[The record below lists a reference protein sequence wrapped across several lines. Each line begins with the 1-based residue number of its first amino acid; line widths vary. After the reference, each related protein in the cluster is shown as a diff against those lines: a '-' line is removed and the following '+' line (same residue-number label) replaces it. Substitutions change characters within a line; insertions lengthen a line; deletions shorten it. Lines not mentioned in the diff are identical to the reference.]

1 MSEHS
6 LPLSPGP
13 SLLAE
18 RAEAPL
24 ARRHTLS
31 TRLAMAVEVIR
42 GGLAELWAHKLRSF
56 LTLTLLML
64 GVFSLVV
71 MTSVMDGIRD
81 KIATGFS
88 GLSFD
93 GSLML
98 VPKSPETTEEAKRFA
113 MSPGLRYED
122 IGRLTT
128 PNERVLAFIPR
139 AFKQTTVR
147 LPGGNERAFAIGT
160 TPDYFPWQN
169 RPIGSGRGLTEDDM
183 KRRSA
188 ICVVGSS
195 LGAKLFGGA
204 DPVGRSLQLEGQSLL
219 IVGVLAPLQIM
230 SDDTWIDANGIL
242 MPLETYMDRM
252 DTTHKLSQVVV
263 KLRGKEDVD
272 EVTAMMV
279 GRARQAHRGI
289 EDIEV
294 ADLGAELVRAN
305 QQFEDQIW
313 GWGVVLQ
320 SLGATVLLVGGVG
333 VLSVMLISY
342 SDRRFEIGL
351 RKALGAT
358 DSEILVQFLLEALVL
373 AALGA
378 CLGSLLGKVVCGAL
392 SASFPYGLVVNPF
405 GLLLAWL
412 SALGLSLAFGLYP
425 ALKASRLSPMEAMR

>member
-1 MSEHS
+1 MSEIT
-6 LPLSPGP
+6 LPSPGP
-13 SLLAE
+13 TVLSPADPAQAL
-18 RAEAPL
+18 
-24 ARRHTLS
+24 RRPGAS
-31 TRLAMAVEVIR
+31 VRLAMAVEVIR
-42 GGLAELWAHKLRSF
+42 GGFVELWSHKLRSF
-56 LTLTLLML
+56 LTLTLLTL
-64 GVFSLVV
+64 GVFALVI
-71 MTSVMDGIRD
+71 MTSVMDGVRD

-93 GSLML
+93 GSLQL
-98 VPKSPETTEEAKRFA
+98 VAKAPETTEQAKRFA

-122 IGRLTT
+122 LGRLTA
-128 PNERVLAFIPR
+128 PNDKVLAYLPR
-139 AFKQTTVR
+139 AFKQTSVR
-147 LPGGNERAFAIGT
+147 LPGGNERTFAIGV

-169 RPIGSGRGLTEDDM
+169 RAIGSGRALTEDDI

-188 ICVVGSS
+188 VCVVGGTMGS
-195 LGAKLFGGA
+195 KLFGGA
-204 DPVGRSLQLEGQSLL
+204 DPVGRTIQLEGQSL
-219 IVGVLAPLQIM
+219 IVVGVLAPLQIM

-263 KLRGKEDVD
+263 KLRSKQDVD
-272 EVTAMMV
+272 EATAMLV

-313 GWGVVLQ
+313 GWQVVLQ

-405 GLLLAWL
+405 GLFLAWA
-412 SALGLSLAFGLYP
+412 SALGLSLVFGLYP

>member
-1 MSEHS
+1 MSEIT
-6 LPLSPGP
+6 LPSPGP
-13 SLLAE
+13 AILSPADP
-18 RAEAPL
+18 ATAT
-24 ARRHTLS
+24 RRPS
-31 TRLAMAVEVIR
+31 AAIRLAMAFEVIR
-42 GGLAELWAHKLRSF
+42 GGFVELWSHKLRSF
-56 LTLTLLML
+56 LTLTLLTL
-64 GVFSLVV
+64 GVFALVI

-93 GSLML
+93 GSLQL
-98 VPKSPETTEEAKRFA
+98 VQKAPETTEEAKRYA

-122 IGRLTT
+122 LGRLTA
-128 PNERVLAFIPR
+128 PNPKVLSYLPR
-139 AFKQTTVR
+139 AFKQTSVR
-147 LPGGNERAFAIGT
+147 LPAGNERTFAIGV

-169 RPIGSGRGLTEDDM
+169 RAIGSGRALTEDDI

-188 ICVVGSS
+188 VCVVGGTIGS
-195 LGAKLFGGA
+195 KLFGGA
-204 DPVGRSLQLEGQSLL
+204 DPVGRTIQLEGQSL
-219 IVGVLAPLQIM
+219 IVVGVLAPLQIM

-263 KLRGKEDVD
+263 KLRSKQDVD
-272 EVTAMMV
+272 DVTATMV

-294 ADLGAELVRAN
+294 ADLGAELVKAN

-358 DSEILVQFLLEALVL
+358 DGEILVQFLLEALVL

-405 GLLLAWL
+405 GLVMAWV
-412 SALGLSLAFGLYP
+412 SALGLSLVFGLYP